1 MKCTKNT
8 SIFKHTNS
16 FFVTDLCDAFSTKKK
31 YTTLINPINP
41 HFVTVRGRWLY
52 SKKIAR
58 TCNTVVKKEKV
69 ANSELPDTNEALLR
83 KLHPYYVSGFADGE
97 SSFTIVIRKNRLSKT
112 GILKNIESKI
122 QYFFRSIEPRFS
134 IGLHE
139 KDRGQ
144 LDLIQAYFEVGT
156 ITKAGKDSIKYRVSN
171 IKGLTNAIIPHFDK
185 YALITQKLADYLL
198 LKQGLELIKHKKHL
212 TPEGLQ
218 ELVNIKASMNEG
230 LSDELKTSFPDTIPV
245 PRPLIRNQE
254 IQDPNWLAGF
264 TSAEGSFMIKTRKS
278 SAYKGYSVILVFK
291 LAQHRRDLEL
301 MTKLADYLDCGHYY
315 PYLEAGD
322 FTVTRISDITDKI
335 IPFFDRYPIFWCK
348 S

>member
-1 MKCTKNT
+1 
-8 SIFKHTNS
+8 
-16 FFVTDLCDAFSTKKK
+16 
-31 YTTLINPINP
+31 
-41 HFVTVRGRWLY
+41 
-52 SKKIAR
+52 
-58 TCNTVVKKEKV
+58 VVKTDKV
-69 ANSELPDTNEALLR
+69 ANGELPDTNEALPR
-83 KLHPYYVSGFADGE
+83 KLHPYYITGFADGE

-112 GILKNIESKI
+112 GW
-122 QYFFRSIEPRFS
+122 SIEPRFS

-144 LDLIQAYFEVGT
+144 LDLIQAYFKVGN

-171 IKGLTNAIIPHFDK
+171 IKGFTDAIIPHFDK

-230 LSDELKTSFPDTIPV
+230 LSNELKTSFPDTIPV

-264 TSAEGSFMIKTRKS
+264 TSGEGSFMIKTRKS
-278 SAYKGYSVILVFK
+278 SANKGYSVILVFK
-291 LAQHRRDLEL
+291 LTQHRRDLEL
-301 MTKLADYLDCGHYY
+301 MMKLPDYLDCGYYY

-322 FTVTRISDITDKI
+322 FTVTKISDITDKI
-335 IPFFDRYPIFWCK
+335 IPFFDRYPLFGAKAKDFEDFKEASVHIK
-348 S
+348 SKAHLTKEGLDKILLIKSRMNFKR